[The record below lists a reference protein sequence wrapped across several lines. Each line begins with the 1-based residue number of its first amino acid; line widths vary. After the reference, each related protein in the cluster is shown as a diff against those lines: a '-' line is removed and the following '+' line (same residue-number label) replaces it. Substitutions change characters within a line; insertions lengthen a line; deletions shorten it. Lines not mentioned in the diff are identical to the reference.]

1 MKTVYLDNNATTALA
16 SEVLEAML
24 PYFGTYYGNPS
35 RPHSLGREARK
46 AVEDAREAVAN
57 ALGAAPSEIIFTAS
71 GTEADNLAVAGAAR
85 GMAGKGM
92 HLITSKIEHSAVLKT
107 CHHLEREGFSVT
119 YLPVSREGVVS
130 PDDLRS
136 ALQKAE
142 TGGKRTTL
150 VSIMH
155 ANNDT
160 GAIQPIAELARIA
173 HEHGALLHTDAAQ
186 SPGRIPCDVRALGC
200 DLLSLS
206 AHKFHGPKGVG
217 ALYVRK
223 GTRLEPILFGG
234 EQEGGLRPGTENVP
248 GIVGLGRAIALAHSR
263 MGIAVQQVRSLR
275 DRLHRG
281 LCQAVEDVTLNGP
294 EAERLP
300 NTVNLSFAGVEG
312 ESLLVNL
319 DLVGVAVGAGSAC
332 TSGALEPS
340 HVLLAMG
347 LSRAA
352 AQACIRFSLSA
363 YTRPEEIDYV
373 IQVLPAIVAKLRR
386 FAGQRR
392 VSSD

>member
-1 MKTVYLDNNATTALA
+1 
-16 SEVLEAML
+16 
-24 PYFGTYYGNPS
+24 
-35 RPHSLGREARK
+35 
-46 AVEDAREAVAN
+46 
-57 ALGAAPSEIIFTAS
+57 
-71 GTEADNLAVAGAAR
+71 
-85 GMAGKGM
+85 
-92 HLITSKIEHSAVLKT
+92 
-107 CHHLEREGFSVT
+107 
-119 YLPVSREGVVS
+119 
-130 PDDLRS
+130 
-136 ALQKAE
+136 
-142 TGGKRTTL
+142 
-150 VSIMH
+150 
-155 ANNDT
+155 
-160 GAIQPIAELARIA
+160 
-173 HEHGALLHTDAAQ
+173 
-186 SPGRIPCDVRALGC
+186 
-200 DLLSLS
+200 
-206 AHKFHGPKGVG
+206 
-217 ALYVRK
+217 
-223 GTRLEPILFGG
+223 
-234 EQEGGLRPGTENVP
+234 
-248 GIVGLGRAIALAHSR
+248 
-263 MGIAVQQVRSLR
+263 
-275 DRLHRG
+275 LHRG